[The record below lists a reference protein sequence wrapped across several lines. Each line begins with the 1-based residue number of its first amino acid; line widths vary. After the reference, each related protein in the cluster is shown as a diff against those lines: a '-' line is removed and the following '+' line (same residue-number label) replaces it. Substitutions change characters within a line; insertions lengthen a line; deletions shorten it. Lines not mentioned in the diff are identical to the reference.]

1 MKIKMSIVY
10 LVLLVLGF
18 IAAGVL
24 TGIYG
29 NDIGIWVSY
38 SFIGVYGMMIIANAI
53 VIEKVSSIKIE
64 SSEVSNELTPE
75 QIKSLPSKLGE
86 GEEKKVGE
94 TMLEENHIEEIKKE
108 ELEARENRE
117 KAQLDEKQKK
127 TLMDMAKYVKE
138 NVEKGHPVEKVRE
151 AMIKGGY
158 TEEAVDFVISK
169 VVVAK
174 EPELPDLGEPEEV
187 TVETLDEDIKKK
199 SKEEFKCEPCGK
211 TFKKA
216 HLLKN
221 HMRLSKKC
229 QS

>member
-1 MKIKMSIVY
+1 MSIVY